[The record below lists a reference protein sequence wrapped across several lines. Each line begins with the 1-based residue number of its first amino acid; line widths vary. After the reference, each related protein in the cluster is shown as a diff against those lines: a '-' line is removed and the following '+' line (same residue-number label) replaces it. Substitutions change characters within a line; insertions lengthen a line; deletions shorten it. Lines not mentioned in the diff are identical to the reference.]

1 MATGGLVNVFSDAID
16 WLGDLANYRGD
27 DGLIHLAWL
36 HMQITL
42 LSMVIATAIG
52 LPIGIAFGHWRR
64 GGPLVSLLAIVT
76 RAVPTLGLL
85 YILAAMPTFGVST
98 TTAVI
103 ALTIFAIPPIL
114 TNAWAG
120 VSSVEPEA
128 LEAARGLGMSQRE
141 ILARIE
147 LPLAVPLIG
156 AGIRSSMLQTF
167 ATATVASYVGTPTL
181 GTLIQLGQGSQ
192 MQNEVLG
199 AAIAIGILA
208 IAIDLVLAAIQ
219 RALTPAPVRTRP
231 LKLLRRRMDVRAAG
245 HGVG

>member
-1 MATGGLVNVFSDAID
+1 MSVLQDAFD

-27 DGLIHLAWL
+27 TGLVHLAWL
-36 HMQITL
+36 QLQITGK
-42 LSMVIATAIG
+42 SMLIAAAIG

-64 GGPLVSLLAIVT
+64 GGSLVSLLAIVT

-85 YILAAMPTFGVST
+85 YILAAMPTFGVSS
-98 TTAVI
+98 TTAII

-120 VSSVEPEA
+120 VSSVEPESV
-128 LEAARGLGMSQRE
+128 EAARGLGMSQWE
-141 ILARIE
+141 ILWRIE

-156 AGIRSSMLQTF
+156 AGIRSSVLQTF

-181 GTLIQLGQGSQ
+181 GTLIQVGQGTQ
-192 MQNEVLG
+192 QQNVVLG

-208 IAIDLVLAAIQ
+208 IVIDLVLAAIQ

-231 LKLLRRRMDVRAAG
+231 FKVLRRRMDVRAAG

>member
-1 MATGGLVNVFSDAID
+1 VNVLQAAFE

-27 DGLIHLAWL
+27 NGLIHLAWL
-36 HMQITL
+36 QLKITGI
-42 LSMVIATAIG
+42 SMLIAAAIG

-64 GGPLVSLLAIVT
+64 GGSLVSLMAIVT

-85 YILAAMPTFGVST
+85 YILAAMPTFGVSS
-98 TTAVI
+98 TTAII

-120 VSSVEPEA
+120 VSSVEPESV
-128 LEAARGLGMSQRE
+128 EAARGLGMSQRE
-141 ILARIE
+141 ILTSVE

-156 AGIRSSMLQTF
+156 AGIRSSVLQTF

-181 GTLIQLGQGSQ
+181 GLLIQVGQGTQ
-192 MQNEVLG
+192 QQNVVLG

-231 LKLLRRRMDVRAAG
+231 LKVLRRRRLDVRAAG